1 MNHYTMRPGIRF
13 PLRGIIRSVIACA
26 GTTQQSEGRCMDC
39 RHEFPII
46 SLVMSL
52 DWSNP
57 ILIWFTGFMVS
68 IVMLVILA
76 IGYAM

>member
-1 MNHYTMRPGIRF
+1 
-13 PLRGIIRSVIACA
+13 
-26 GTTQQSEGRCMDC
+26 MDC